1 MSSPHHQPQ
10 VDGSTSSTA
19 GPGGQ
24 PFPAAKSL
32 SGFQEHPFVSPPGIR
47 VLTAPTIASPEML
60 PHHFKFPLILSTLC
74 CSSSLRGMLSQLPH
88 FSCVVTC
95 SCYGTNECDA
105 PLLLNPEC
113 HRLSLFSPLTPP
125 HPSSHSHPPALCPD
139 MLPSQTGNSKKQR
152 PCLDLPLPLAQD
164 IAPSQLWGL
173 LKHK

>member
-113 HRLSLFSPLTPP
+113 HRLSLFSPLTQYL
-125 HPSSHSHPPALCPD
+125 A
-139 MLPSQTGNSKKQR
+139 QTKFELSLQKFVIVLFIPIIRNSKGTE
-152 PCLDLPLPLAQD
+152 DL
-164 IAPSQLWGL
+164 
-173 LKHK
+173 K